1 MVICFRFRDAFSISP
16 YLPREGPETFLYL
29 RRSMGYPIQNRIATY
44 LPREGPKTGQ
54 SQEYLAL
61 QESLYSSLSTSRG
74 AENVCCLRAA
84 LYKDVYRYLS
94 TSRGAG
100 NIPRNWLAKVGSVS
114 IVPYQPREGP
124 ETESVVNVEYGL

>member
-74 AENVCCLRAA
+74 
-84 LYKDVYRYLS
+84 S
-94 TSRGAG
+94 G
-100 NIPRNWLAKVGSVS
+100 NPGQLQDPSKAQSSV
-114 IVPYQPREGP
+114 
-124 ETESVVNVEYGL
+124 